1 MFEVPKKE
9 EENLYPIKGDS
20 IRQYFTLHFTSKG
33 EISICIMDLHCWSA
47 DSVFLGQSF
56 SMNVTKCPIQASHSA
71 GIFLSHRIEGR
82 GKKSTPD

>member
-56 SMNVTKCPIQASHSA
+56 SMNVTKCPIQASHTA